1 MSKYEQE
8 INQVKSCMKE
18 SMSNLDMVP
27 KCINDL
33 EVLIKKVNSTSNMTN
48 IDKSLVQALDSS
60 RIEYTL
66 IEKFNN
72 LAKNNEMIDPSELF
86 KIRSHITFVQQQRQE
101 FWRSYQEISTQ
112 KPMEEGENEYPGIS
126 VYWIIF
132 ILFIALIIKGLT
144 DGKSGEWI
152 QAYKDGLKLKPRDK
166 DSDKED

>member
-18 SMSNLDMVP
+18 SMSNLDMVS

-33 EVLIKKVNSTSNMTN
+33 EILIKKVNSTSNLNN
-48 IDKSLVQALDSS
+48 IDKALIQALEASKA
-60 RIEYTL
+60 EYML

-101 FWRSYQEISTQ
+101 FWRSYQEVSTQ
-112 KPMEEGENEYPGIS
+112 KPLEQGENEYPGIS
-126 VYWIIF
+126 IYWIIF

-144 DGKSGEWI
+144 DGKKGEWV
-152 QAYKDGLKLKPRDK
+152 QAYKDGLEMKPK